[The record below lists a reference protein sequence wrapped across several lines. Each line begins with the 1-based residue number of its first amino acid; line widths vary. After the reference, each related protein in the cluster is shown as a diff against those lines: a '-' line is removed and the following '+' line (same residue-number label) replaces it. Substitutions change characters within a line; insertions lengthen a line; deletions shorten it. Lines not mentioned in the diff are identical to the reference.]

1 MKRQV
6 SCRNWT
12 ILLDQPPEGD
22 WKILSISV
30 SFVSFFFKQFYKKAF
45 RLSWVKTSVLVG
57 ALSEEEDEW
66 DKVSIALALT
76 PDRSTALQSTG
87 LFYCYFSLGKPPSNS
102 QPLILLLFSL
112 KNSPQWGLQ
121 YLMQKGTLNVGHPL
135 MSKSFVTSRNWF
147 HDVAAIPLS
156 TKWEWDK
163 AKLLELVR
171 RKCLGQVVYNSTQK
185 GSKDR
190 WGMGMMFSWSEL
202 LNLLHY
208 RLWSQ
213 NLLKKKGL
221 GYVLTNSSSNTS
233 CFYLCFSSQNLKWFS
248 VLLIVTLRGKGFRL
262 GNTH

>member
-30 SFVSFFFKQFYKKAF
+30 SFVRFFFKQFYKKAF
-45 RLSWVKTSVLVG
+45 RLSWVKTFQYWLVLYQRKRMSEIRCPLLWPWPQIE
-57 ALSEEEDEW
+57 ALLYT
-66 DKVSIALALT
+66 VNRVILL
-76 PDRSTALQSTG
+76 L
-87 LFYCYFSLGKPPSNS
+87 FSLGKPPSNS

-121 YLMQKGTLNVGHPL
+121 YLIQKGTLNVGHPL

-156 TKWEWDK
+156 TKWERDK

-221 GYVLTNSSSNTS
+221 GYMFTNSSSNTS
-233 CFYLCFSSQNLKWFS
+233 CFYCAFLHK
-248 VLLIVTLRGKGFRL
+248 I
-262 GNTH
+262 